1 MSARE
6 DLSRL
11 EASGLIQIAALQPE
25 LEYLFRHALVQEAA
39 YASLLKQDRR
49 ALHHAVA
56 EAILAE
62 RPDRVGELAGVL
74 ALHFERAGENAR
86 AADYLVTAGDHALER
101 FANREA
107 VGFFSRA
114 NGLADESQGEVR
126 LRAAV
131 GAAKASWGFK
141 TSGREVDELEIA
153 VASGEDADPKLL
165 GEAYFWI
172 AFLRRQRGEVPETS
186 LELARAT
193 ERAVAI
199 AGTLTDARATALPR
213 AMLGAGASFSGRLRE
228 GAREMQ
234 AALRDIDPNTDPHS
248 NAMIGDFLAMTYA
261 RLGEFDAADA
271 IVDRGTQQAARADE
285 ISRVD
290 IDITQAAIN
299 YERGELDR
307 AAQQAIRCSARAE
320 GLGAYACVVAAN
332 VMIGSATLAMDDAS
346 SAKIPLE
353 RGDEL
358 AMVTNM
364 APFRTLIKGL
374 LASSYAQLGD
384 LPTGVTG
391 WNEALGAARGMS
403 DRYGEARV
411 LWARGRTFALR
422 APADWTAAL
431 ADFENAAL
439 LFEEMEARPALARA
453 LHDEA
458 KALRALGRTAEATT
472 VEQRALT
479 LGRELGLKDA
489 PFASSLDGGG

>member
-6 DLSRL
+6 ELSRL

-49 ALHHAVA
+49 ALHHAAA
-56 EAILAE
+56 EAILAQ
-62 RPDRVGELAGVL
+62 RPDREGELAGVL

-86 AADYLVTAGDHALER
+86 AAEYLVTAGGHALER

-107 VGFFSRA
+107 VGFFNRA
-114 NGLADESQGEVR
+114 SGLADESQGEVR

-141 TSGREVDELEIA
+141 TSGREVDELEMA
-153 VASGEDADPKLL
+153 VASGESADPKLL

-172 AFLRRQRGEVPETS
+172 AYLRRQRGEVPETS
-186 LELARAT
+186 PDLERAT
-193 ERAVAI
+193 ERAIAI
-199 AGTLTDARATALPR
+199 AGTLKDARASALPR
-213 AMLGAGASFSGRLRE
+213 AMMGAGAAFTGRLRE

-234 AALRDIDPNTDPHS
+234 AALNDMDQDTDPHS
-248 NAMIGDFLAMTYA
+248 NAMIADFLAMTYA
-261 RLGEFDAADA
+261 RLGEFDAAEE
-271 IVDRGTQQAARADE
+271 IVARGTQQAARADE

-290 IDITQAAIN
+290 IDITQSAVN

-307 AAQQAIRCSARAE
+307 AAQQAMQCSARAE

-332 VMIGSATLAMDDAS
+332 VMVGSATMAMDDAS
-346 SAKIPLE
+346 SAKLPLE
-353 RGDEL
+353 RGQEL

-364 APFRTLIKGL
+364 APFRTLTKGL
-374 LASSYAQLGD
+374 LASTYAQLGD
-384 LPTGVTG
+384 LSTGVTG
-391 WNEALGAARGMS
+391 WNEALGGARSMN

-411 LWARGRTFALR
+411 VWARGRTYALQ
-422 APADWTAAL
+422 APPDWSAAL
-431 ADFENAAL
+431 ADFEHAVL

-453 LHDEA
+453 LHDQA
-458 KALRALGRTAEATT
+458 KALRALGRTAEATE
-472 VEQRALT
+472 VEERALT

-489 PFASSLDGGG
+489 PFA